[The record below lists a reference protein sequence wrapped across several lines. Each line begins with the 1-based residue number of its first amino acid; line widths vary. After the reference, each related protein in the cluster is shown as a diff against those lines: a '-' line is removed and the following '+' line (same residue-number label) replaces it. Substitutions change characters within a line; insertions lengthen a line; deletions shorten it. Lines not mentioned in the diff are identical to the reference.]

1 MTWIMADVGSRRR
14 HVFEVVK
21 CIRLSLVPSKRLES
35 FLLQCNDISLKVALD
50 SVRKD
55 LVRPTAS
62 LPGPK

>member
-14 HVFEVVK
+14 NVFEIVK
-21 CIRLSLVPSKRLES
+21 CIRLSLVPSKRLEA

-55 LVRPTAS
+55 LVR
-62 LPGPK
+62 